1 MPASRQNLHPFG
13 LEKAKR
19 SKKKQHGSQSQHG
32 SLESENRKSDNRC
45 SLRFGP
51 GCCASG
57 ESGRAAGL
65 PCNPLPLHTPIPKF
79 QAVNCFLLP
88 SSLRLHPH
96 HRSIAISSP
105 IASSRLAYLN
115 SVNQTPISSLISAFG
130 TTFSRQFKVDQR
142 PRVFLF

>member
-19 SKKKQHGSQSQHG
+19 SKKKQRGSQSQHD

-45 SLRFGP
+45 SLCFGP

-57 ESGRAAGL
+57 ELGRAAGL
-65 PCNPLPLHTPIPKF
+65 PCNPLPLHTPIPSF
-79 QAVNCFLLP
+79 RLNGFLLP
-88 SSLRLHPH
+88 SSFHLHPH
-96 HRSIAISSP
+96 YRSIAISSP

-115 SVNQTPISSLISAFG
+115 SINQTPISSLISTFG
-130 TTFSRQFKVDQR
+130 VTFSRQFQVDQR